1 MMLVSTLSRPRWAMP
16 MTISS
21 TPWLEAWEMTASSAG
36 MTLSDP
42 SREKRLA
49 PAYFTSRKRSNPS
62 ASCRWR
68 RISVF
73 SPRESDC
80 RLRSPSI
87 IRCTQA
93 FRSGCWM
100 CMNSTP
106 MRAQ

>member
-21 TPWLEAWEMTASSAG
+21 TPRAAARAMTASSAG
-36 MTLSDP
+36 IMLSEP
-42 SREKRLA
+42 SSEKRLA
-49 PAYFTSRKRSNPS
+49 PGYFTSRKRSKPS
-62 ASCRWR
+62 DSWSWR

-73 SPRESDC
+73 SPRESDW

-93 FRSGCWM
+93 FRSGYWM